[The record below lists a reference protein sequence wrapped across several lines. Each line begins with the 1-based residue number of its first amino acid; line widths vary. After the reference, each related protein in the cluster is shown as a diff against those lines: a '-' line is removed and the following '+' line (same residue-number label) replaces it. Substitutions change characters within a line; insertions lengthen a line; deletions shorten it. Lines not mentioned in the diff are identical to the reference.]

1 MVTSPPKKVEIR
13 AGTGL
18 VIPLGPTKREGEK
31 VKVDLGHASS
41 FMRFTEDSELIIDGN
56 LLTNDKKGLY
66 RVTVTVSESED
77 DIDDEGQGI
86 LQ

>member
-1 MVTSPPKKVEIR
+1 
-13 AGTGL
+13 
-18 VIPLGPTKREGEK
+18 
-31 VKVDLGHASS
+31 
-41 FMRFTEDSELIIDGN
+41 MRFTEDSELIIDGN

-77 DIDDEGQGI
+77 DIDDEGEGEGI